1 MNKKNVRLLTDS
13 AKKRE
18 QAIAYLERRKTALSQ
33 PKKHIYRSDNEKI
46 EVVKTY
52 LALGGN
58 AALTASTMGVNV
70 FTIHSW
76 KKTKW
81 WNDLVTQIQKQE
93 KLELSVKTKKL
104 IDKSLDLLVDR
115 LENGD
120 FIYDQKKG
128 ELIRKPL
135 IAKDINKIA
144 NDMFV
149 QKDVLDKATVM
160 EQEVVGVED
169 KLLKLAE
176 QFAKLANKVADKKPI
191 ESEIVDVEFVEKGN

>member
-169 KLLKLAE
+169 KLQKLAE
-176 QFAKLANKVADKKPI
+176 QFAKLAIKAAEKRPADN
-191 ESEIVDVEFVEKGN
+191 EIVDVEFVEKGN

>member
-169 KLLKLAE
+169 KLQKLAE
-176 QFAKLANKVADKKPI
+176 QFAKLAIKAAEKKPTD
-191 ESEIVDVEFVEKGN
+191 SEIVDVEFVEKGN